1 MDDEEEQDG
10 TMHNTIESLTQ
21 KMYES
26 EQKIKNLRNLRKD
39 IESKLLV
46 ENAWLR
52 YIRDQIAVLKQVEST
67 KSVLTNTEV
76 ARC

>member
-1 MDDEEEQDG
+1 
-10 TMHNTIESLTQ
+10 MHNTVESLTQ
-21 KMYES
+21 KVYES

-52 YIRDQIAVLKQVEST
+52 YIRDQIAVLKQVGST
-67 KSVLTNTEV
+67 KSVLTNTED
-76 ARC
+76 

>member
-1 MDDEEEQDG
+1 MNDEEEQDG

-21 KMYES
+21 KVYES

-46 ENAWLR
+46 ESAWLR
-52 YIRDQIAVLKQVEST
+52 YIRDQIAALKQVKST
-67 KSVLTNTEV
+67 KSVLTNTEN
-76 ARC
+76 

>member
-67 KSVLTNTEV
+67 KNVLTNTED
-76 ARC
+76 

>member
-1 MDDEEEQDG
+1 MIE
-10 TMHNTIESLTQ
+10 NNIESLTQ
-21 KMYES
+21 KVYES

-46 ENAWLR
+46 ENAWQR

-67 KSVLTNTEV
+67 NSVLTNTED
-76 ARC
+76 

>member
-1 MDDEEEQDG
+1 VDAMGRARAAMIE
-10 TMHNTIESLTQ
+10 NNIESLTQ
-21 KMYES
+21 KVYES

-46 ENAWLR
+46 ENAWQR

-67 KSVLTNTEV
+67 NSVLTNTED
-76 ARC
+76 

>member
-1 MDDEEEQDG
+1 
-10 TMHNTIESLTQ
+10 MHNTVESLTQ
-21 KMYES
+21 KVYES

-67 KSVLTNTEV
+67 KNVLTNTED
-76 ARC
+76 